1 MGILCT
7 SARPRELLKQIE
19 RFITENRITAW
30 KHQRIANT
38 DRFTLVTSNEQL
50 ADKSWFRAEMSRSA
64 LNFYITPNA
73 GISVTKEIFQ
83 AYHQSFATIFTE
95 HEESLDFVRVSS
107 PPIPLLGLR
116 TVVWDDMGPNGW
128 DGKS

>member
-1 MGILCT
+1 MAILCT
-7 SARPRELLKQIE
+7 SERPRELLKQIE
-19 RFITENRITAW
+19 RLIVESRIAAW

-50 ADKSWFRAEMSRSA
+50 ADKAWFRAETSRSK

-73 GISVTKEIFQ
+73 GISITKEIFQ
-83 AYHQSFATIFTE
+83 AYHRSFASIFAE
-95 HEESLDFVRVSS
+95 FEESLDFVRVSS

-116 TVVWDDMGPNGW
+116 TAVWDDLGPNGW
-128 DGKS
+128 NGKN